1 MLSDCRRSLFFFYQ
15 CRWKKSRWKTFK
27 FSNPLEKCKF
37 WKSLTSKRSLR
48 KLFFYQ
54 NMDDHFFLINLTQ
67 KSLDKEISIFLPKS
81 WTSPFWEYSNFATL
95 YQRFCSREKLVL
107 NQWCRQTA
115 FFKSIFRKKVK
126 DKKFQIFDQNHRLTP
141 LEKCKFC
148 TIPTSIILQSKKLY
162 VY

>member
-1 MLSDCRRSLFFFYQ
+1 MQILEISNIKRQSKKAIFLPEYGRSF
-15 CRWKKSRWKTFK
+15 
-27 FSNPLEKCKF
+27 
-37 WKSLTSKRSLR
+37 
-48 KLFFYQ
+48 
-54 NMDDHFFLINLTQ
+54 FFLINLTQ

-148 TIPTSIILQSKKLY
+148 TIPTSIILQSKKLFFY
-162 VY
+162 